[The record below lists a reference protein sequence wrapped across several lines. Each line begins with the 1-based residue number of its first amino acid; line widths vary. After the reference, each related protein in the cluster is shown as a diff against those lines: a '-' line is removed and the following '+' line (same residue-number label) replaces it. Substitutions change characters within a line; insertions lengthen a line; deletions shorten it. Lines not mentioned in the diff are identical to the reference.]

1 MSVMMVESGV
11 AVGEDED
18 DWMQAEERWDAVGME
33 ASVDVDGRMVDLKG
47 TQHHIA
53 NIAHP
58 AAVPRV
64 SCKAM
69 TLTRYQTELTG

>member
-18 DWMQAEERWDAVGME
+18 DWMQVEERWDAVGME

-58 AAVPRV
+58 DRRR
-64 SCKAM
+64 SLDCK
-69 TLTRYQTELTG
+69 TW